1 MKKEIFILLVVVL
14 LISGCSGIPTGKGV
28 AEVDPEVNEKIQECI
43 NLCGDE
49 GSEDE
54 FYRSCSQIYEYG
66 GEELFNDYVN
76 QCR

>member
-1 MKKEIFILLVVVL
+1 MKKVVILFVLVL

-28 AEVDPEVNEKIQECI
+28 VDVDPVVNEKIQECI
-43 NLCGDE
+43 NLCGE
-49 GSEDE
+49 GDSRDK